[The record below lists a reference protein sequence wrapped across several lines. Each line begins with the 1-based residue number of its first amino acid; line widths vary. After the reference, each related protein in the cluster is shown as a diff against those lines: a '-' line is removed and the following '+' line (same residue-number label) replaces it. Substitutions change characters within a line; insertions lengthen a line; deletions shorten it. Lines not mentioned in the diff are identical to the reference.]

1 MHHIFDNL
9 YSLALRYISSDN
21 EQKISANRL
30 SSCLVNVRAIIHH
43 FAPKIDAWSQEN
55 NKSSLTEEEVLEVIR
70 GNYETL
76 TLKLMEGL
84 DSYARYCEQPTES
97 LFFTQLVRG
106 ITCRVKSSIN
116 ITNLQQLSVL
126 EEFSTI
132 T

>member
-1 MHHIFDNL
+1 MR
-9 YSLALRYISSDN
+9 S
-21 EQKISANRL
+21 
-30 SSCLVNVRAIIHH
+30 IIHH
-43 FAPKIDAWSQEN
+43 FAPKIDAWSLEY
-55 NKSSLTEEEVLEVIR
+55 NKSSLTEEEVLDVIR

-84 DSYARYCEQPTES
+84 DMYGRYCEQPTEAT
-97 LFFTQLVRG
+97 FFTQLVRG
-106 ITCRVKSSIN
+106 ITCRVKNSIN